1 MLLYRIRESNVPT
14 NVYLDFRSS
23 FSSHLHH
30 FHASSPIVF
39 TSASSV
45 SRSKFAAQATIVLSP
60 PEAVKPD
67 MHRSK
72 LHLHPSQQSQ
82 PTKIGAAIVT
92 AAAASLSTILRSPIT
107 IPTQPRALISPRMIR
122 QKPTINQTNIP
133 IRIPTRLTRQ
143 IQHRPSQFLRCT
155 HSLCRNESLRH
166 DAARV
171 LPRFGHGDGH
181 VCWEPCE

>member
-1 MLLYRIRESNVPT
+1 LHEYLGAQRHIRAGVSCQDWHISCFRSNQYAYHFSFTCGSWLEPFLLFRLPHWWSQRHLKQHFMLLYRIRESNVPT

-82 PTKIGAAIVT
+82 PTKTTTAIVT
-92 AAAASLSTILRSPIT
+92 PAAASL
-107 IPTQPRALISPRMIR
+107 
-122 QKPTINQTNIP
+122 PTIKYSAHPPQP
-133 IRIPTRLTRQ
+133 Q
-143 IQHRPSQFLRCT
+143 
-155 HSLCRNESLRH
+155 RNH
-166 DAARV
+166 H
-171 LPRFGHGDGH
+171 F
-181 VCWEPCE
+181 